1 MKGSRPFAW
10 EMLKA
15 PAFLRVFIAVIV
27 LHMIW
32 DAPFGLLPLP
42 VVVDLKFLLLG
53 VLGWVICLRLVQA
66 GLLQLNKARQ
76 EQAVAAARA
85 LPSVE

>member
-1 MKGSRPFAW
+1 
-10 EMLKA
+10 
-15 PAFLRVFIAVIV
+15 
-27 LHMIW
+27 
-32 DAPFGLLPLP
+32 
-42 VVVDLKFLLLG
+42 VDLKFLLLG